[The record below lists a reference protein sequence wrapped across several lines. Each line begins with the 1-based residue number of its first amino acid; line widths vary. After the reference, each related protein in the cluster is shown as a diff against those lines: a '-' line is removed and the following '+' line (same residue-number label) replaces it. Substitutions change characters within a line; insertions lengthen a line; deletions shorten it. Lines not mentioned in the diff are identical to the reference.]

1 MVLLE
6 LEGKVVQDMVVEVVQ
21 DMVVEVVQDMVV
33 VVVLLAIEV
42 GFAEVVQMPEMWL
55 SMVVYALFHIEMETL
70 MISYLI

>member
-21 DMVVEVVQDMVV
+21 DIVV
-33 VVVLLAIEV
+33 VVVILAKEV

-55 SMVVYALFHIEMETL
+55 SKAVDALFHIEMETL
-70 MISYLI
+70 RISYWI